1 MVRHQSHSL
10 AFTCSALWIIL
21 LSQVTPNIPLKPAK
35 TILEATW
42 LTLFQNYIPIENLT
56 CLWFCRNGDAPFV
69 IVINTLMGSGQF
81 LLINRLC
88 VEDDV
93 RTHTKT
99 QTSAMASTG
108 FTRKPAGLALGPGEY
123 TTLA

>member
-1 MVRHQSHSL
+1 MSAEQNSGCETSGKGGTSADRIPDVRHPEKVGLRSDR
-10 AFTCSALWIIL
+10 
-21 LSQVTPNIPLKPAK
+21 IPDVRHPEKVG
-35 TILEATW
+35 
-42 LTLFQNYIPIENLT
+42 
-56 CLWFCRNGDAPFV
+56 CRRTEFRINGDAPFV